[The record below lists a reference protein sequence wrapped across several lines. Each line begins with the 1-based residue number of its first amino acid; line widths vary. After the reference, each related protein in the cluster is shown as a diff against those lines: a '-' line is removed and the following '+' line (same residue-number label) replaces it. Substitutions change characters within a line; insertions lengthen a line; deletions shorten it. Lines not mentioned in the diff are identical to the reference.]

1 MIATAERNVTRDF
14 CLRTARSLE
23 QHADRAQLATRDS
36 SDDFEAVFFSG
47 FAFALTAVAESLRH
61 VALEEEAT

>member
-23 QHADRAQLATRDS
+23 QHADRAQFATRAS

-47 FAFALTAVAESLRH
+47 FAFALTAVAASLWH
-61 VALEEEAT
+61 AMAEEVAT